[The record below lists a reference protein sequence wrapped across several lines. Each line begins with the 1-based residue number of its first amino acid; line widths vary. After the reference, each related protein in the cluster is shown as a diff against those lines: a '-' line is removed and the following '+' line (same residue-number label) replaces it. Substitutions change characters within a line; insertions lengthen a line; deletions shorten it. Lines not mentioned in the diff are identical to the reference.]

1 MDTKSFL
8 ARVLPHAGGYVV
20 AELRP
25 RSDGKGTHWNY
36 TQFDHVATA
45 ADAIAQHDEAGNTV
59 YFACNSFGT
68 WYEEPDKCTGKI
80 KRHLRTQKNV
90 IACRSLYDD
99 IDTGKPGCYET
110 KAEAGEAIKAF
121 SHALGLV
128 PLMVSSGG
136 GFHLY
141 WPLTEDV
148 SPDEWLRLANLKR
161 AVTTHFGLKAD
172 RAVDLDSAR
181 VLRPVGTHNRKN
193 GNAREVRAI
202 NDAGPYTME
211 QVEGALLGYI
221 NRHNL
226 TVIPP
231 TPKIAEPSGMDDLS
245 GGVEYPPSSAYEIIK
260 HCATLAHVATNRG
273 NVSEPLWRGMLGVVK
288 HCVEGEALAHEWSA
302 GHPEYDPGETQAK
315 LENWMAGPTLCQTFE
330 ENSAHCADCPHRGK
344 VKSPI
349 SLGYT
354 IQTAA
359 PQVEVETDNGS
370 TAVFTPPHWPQG
382 YHWDGQRLSK
392 AVRNDDGGLDYIP
405 FANALFYPVTRV
417 REIDGS
423 WGLQLRAFPG
433 TRSDR
438 TFVIPTKTVAEA
450 QGLGTALATYEV
462 FTIGKNGRLH
472 AMSFIQDYIQ
482 EQRIAGVEAVTYPH
496 FGWADDNEAFVLGSV
511 KITKKGEAEVI
522 PSKNIGPELGSMHEC
537 EGDTDSWVELVDLV
551 YNRPGAE
558 LYQLIFCAAFASPL
572 VELTAAQAWHGIPIA
587 LTGESGLGKTSTL
600 AVACSLYGHHDR
612 FIVNG
617 GQAGTTLNAAV
628 ARFGAMRN
636 LPVILDEITGR
647 DDMEMR
653 DLLYA
658 LSNGRI
664 KDRLSSDGSPHPQNG
679 LRWNMLSFIS
689 GNNEMSEMLSKLSA
703 NQATAT
709 EMRVLDLKIPE
720 GFNARVWPTLNVKE
734 IIEQKLKHQ
743 YGHAGRKWLRFLI
756 KNRDAVK
763 ALLDKEM
770 AKWAPK
776 TMAETQERFYM
787 NTLIHCIVA
796 GHLARK
802 LGLVRFD
809 IDRLQQWGIEYIK
822 SLRTGREAAEVTPED
837 LIAKFVSSLHGRMLI
852 TKYFRDGRCSDPEVP
867 LDPLPR
873 GPVAA
878 RLALSDRRFVVSAPA
893 FSEWCRKENIAPRW
907 LLNESAHL
915 GYIRRKAGSDMQT
928 RESLCK
934 GTNVPSVRA
943 KCIEFDYA
951 LIMGLTGDVADNVVQ
966 LPVKGHS
973 ENNGAE
979 EMEQ

>member
-8 ARVLPHAGGYVV
+8 ARVLPHAGGYVI

-25 RSDGKGTHWNY
+25 RQDGDGTYWKY
-36 TQFDHVATA
+36 TQFNHVAA
-45 ADAIAQHDEAGNTV
+45 AAAAVAQHDEAGNTV
-59 YFACNSFGT
+59 YFACNSFGD
-68 WYEEPDKCTGKI
+68 WYNEPDRRTGEI
-80 KRHLRTQKNV
+80 RQHLRTQKNV

-99 IDTGKPGCYET
+99 IDVGKAGCYQT
-110 KAEAGEAIKAF
+110 KTEAGEAIKAF
-121 SHALGLV
+121 IQALNLV
-128 PLMVSSGG
+128 PLIVNSGG

-193 GNAREVRAI
+193 DEPREVRAL
-202 NDAGPYTME
+202 NDAGPYTLA
-211 QVEGALLGYI
+211 QVESALLGYI
-221 NRHNL
+221 NRHGL
-226 TVIPP
+226 TVVPP
-231 TPKIAEPSGMDDLS
+231 TPRIDSPSDMDDLS
-245 GGVEYPPSSAYEIIK
+245 GGVEYPPSSAYEIVK

-273 NVSEPLWRGMLGVVK
+273 NVTEPLWRGMLGVVK

-330 ENSAHCADCPHRGK
+330 ENSEHCADCPSRGK

-349 SLGYT
+349 TLGYT
-354 IQTAA
+354 TQTSA
-359 PQVEVETDNGS
+359 PEVEVEAEDGT
-370 TAVFTPPHWPQG
+370 TAIFTPPYWPQG

-392 AVRNDDGGLDYIP
+392 AVRNDDGGIDYIP
-405 FANALFYPVTRV
+405 FADALFYPITRV

-558 LYQLIFCAAFASPL
+558 PYQLIFCAALASPL

-612 FIVNG
+612 FILNG
-617 GQAGTTLNAAV
+617 GKDGTTINAAI

-647 DDMEMR
+647 QDEEMR

-658 LSNGRI
+658 LSNGRS
-664 KDRLSSDGSPHPQNG
+664 KERLTSDGSPHVQNG

-689 GNNEMSEMLSKLSA
+689 GNSEMSEMLSKLSA

-720 GFNARVWPTLNVKE
+720 GFNKRVWPTMNVKE
-734 IIEQKLKHQ
+734 VVEQKLKHQ
-743 YGHAGRKWLRFLI
+743 YGHAGRKWLRFLV
-756 KNRDAVK
+756 KQRDAVK

-796 GHLARK
+796 GHLARR
-802 LGLVRFD
+802 LGLIRFD
-809 IDRLQQWGIEYIK
+809 IDQLEQWGVEYIK
-822 SLRTGREAAEVTPED
+822 SLRAGRESSAVTPED
-837 LIAKFVSSLHGRMLI
+837 VIAKFISSLHGRTLI
-852 TKYFRDGRCSDPEVP
+852 TKYYRSSRHEGPEVA
-867 LDPLPR
+867 LDPQPR
-873 GPVAA
+873 GGVAA
-878 RLALSDRRFVVSAPA
+878 RQALEDKIFIVSLPE
-893 FSEWCRKENIAPRW
+893 FNEWCRKEHVSPTW
-907 LLNESAHL
+907 LKNMAIDN
-915 GYIRRKAGSDMQT
+915 GYLIHRVGDNYVR

-934 GTNVPSVRA
+934 GTNVPGGRVM
-943 KCIEFDYA
+943 CLEFDYA
-951 LIMGLTGDVADNVVQ
+951 KVMGLTSEGSDNVVQ